1 MAQKMID
8 LEKIDK
14 LAKALDSRTINKIAI
29 EKERSMGVEAE
40 LQNTIGNVQDML
52 GGRSIVYLTQEEY
65 NVLSEEEKNNDTVTY
80 FITDAED
87 LSHEHANKDFLD
99 GLSQDIFEEINAD
112 ITELNTTVTEINNS
126 YATAE
131 YVDTNI
137 ELAIDE
143 VEETF
148 EEVSS
153 RLTSL
158 ETTTSTLDSTYAK
171 IDSVNSSVEE
181 LEGQIGELEEEII
194 SSVTEALKTVDAISL
209 NGYSLWVGTTEE
221 LEQIEER
228 DEKTLYFE
236 IGESSNETTVVLNN
250 PINNVLNLT
259 TDKYQKATSI
269 QTDTIIVFPEVEP
282 DKLIEIHLFFEAE
295 ENINLIFPDDCKW
308 RVDANIEEGKAYEI
322 VMTYNTIS
330 WLADIIVYS
339 H

>member
-14 LAKALDSRTINKIAI
+14 LAKALDSRTISKIAI

-40 LQNTIGNVQDML
+40 LQNTINDVQDML

-65 NVLSEEEKNNDTVTY
+65 DVLSEEEKNNDTVTY

-99 GLSQDIFEEINAD
+99 GLSQDIFEEINAN
-112 ITELNTTVTEINNS
+112 ITELNTTVTEIESN
-126 YATAE
+126 YATTD
-131 YVDTNI
+131 YVD
-137 ELAIDE
+137 
-143 VEETF
+143 
-148 EEVSS
+148 
-153 RLTSL
+153 
-158 ETTTSTLDSTYAK
+158 
-171 IDSVNSSVEE
+171 SSVEE
-181 LEGQIGELEEEII
+181 LEGQIGELEVGIL
-194 SSVTEALKTVDAISL
+194 SSVSEALKTVDAISL

-236 IGESSNETTVVLNN
+236 IGEETGAERNEATVVLNN
-250 PINNVLNLT
+250 PISNVLNLT
-259 TDKYQKATSI
+259 TDKYQKAI
-269 QTDTIIVFPEVEP
+269 DMQTDTTIVFPEVEP
-282 DKLIEIHLFFEAE
+282 DKLMEIHLFFEAGGD
-295 ENINLIFPDDCKW
+295 INLIFPDDCKW

-339 H
+339 N